1 MAKKIAIFCY
11 PFKIKKEKP
20 RLLVLKIKMVPLAG
34 FEPARLSALD
44 FESSL
49 STDFNTVAYLKYYT
63 INSFNWQLFS
73 LLNNILFIKTL
84 YICRKIW

>member
-1 MAKKIAIFCY
+1 
-11 PFKIKKEKP
+11 
-20 RLLVLKIKMVPLAG
+20 
-34 FEPARLSALD
+34 
-44 FESSL
+44 
-49 STDFNTVAYLKYYT
+49 VAYLKYYT